1 MRRFRQRVLLGSPL
15 IHKFARRL
23 PMPVK
28 QIVASWTGMVDV
40 HRYQDFRNPTTK
52 AALVADFLRRS
63 VPNHPQ
69 SVLDVGCNAGEV
81 TRHLNEQGF
90 LTLGIDRPEVI
101 ARVRH
106 DNNRAA
112 LLPFEVDTESVLHL
126 PSFDCVLIL
135 SVHHQWIAVNGDSAT
150 RRLVRLL
157 SRKAGKTLVME
168 FSCLNSKYGWL
179 KPELFDDNA
188 PNSVMEYAT
197 EWLAETLPDFSFEFL
212 GLNEEHPVDE
222 PYRILFG
229 GSRIDNLDSDRFLHQ
244 SS

>member
-1 MRRFRQRVLLGSPL
+1 MSVRQT
-15 IHKFARRL
+15 
-23 PMPVK
+23 
-28 QIVASWTGMVDV
+28 VASWAGMVDV

-106 DNNRAA
+106 DNNLAA
-112 LLPFEVDTESVLHL
+112 LLPFEVDAGSVSHL
-126 PSFDCVLIL
+126 PSFDCVLLL
-135 SVHHQWIAVNGDSAT
+135 SVHHQWVAVNGDAAT

-157 SRKAGKTLVME
+157 SKKAGKTMVME
-168 FSCLNSKYGWL
+168 FSCLNSKYGRL
-179 KPELFDDNA
+179 KPPLFDDNA
-188 PNSVMEYAT
+188 PDSVMEYAT
-197 EWLAETLPDFSFEFL
+197 EWLAETLPDFTFEFL
-212 GLNEEHPVDE
+212 GLNKEHPVDE
-222 PYRILFG
+222 PYRVLFG
-229 GSRIDNLDSDRFLHQ
+229 GSRIDDLDSDGFGYQ